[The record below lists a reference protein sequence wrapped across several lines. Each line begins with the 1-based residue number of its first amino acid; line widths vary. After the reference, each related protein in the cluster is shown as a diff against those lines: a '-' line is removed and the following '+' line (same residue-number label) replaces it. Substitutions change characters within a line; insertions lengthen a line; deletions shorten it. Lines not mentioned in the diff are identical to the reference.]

1 LKLLVLG
8 KKKKEDGIMTSMY
21 NPDEIDLSEFL
32 EEDIASSN
40 EPEFGDD
47 V

>member
-1 LKLLVLG
+1 
-8 KKKKEDGIMTSMY
+8 MTSMY
-21 NPDEIDLSEFL
+21 NSEDIDLSEFL
-32 EEDIASSN
+32 EEDIANNN